1 MFVRKRRTTRGRRQ
15 STVVPRQDMLT
26 KRLKTDGEP
35 QGTEDFNI
43 NDLTKEQRKTRRINT
58 DEVVNSWDDKQ
69 QKHGVSS
76 KANG

>member
-1 MFVRKRRTTRGRRQ
+1 M
-15 STVVPRQDMLT
+15 VPRQDMLT

-58 DEVVNSWDDKQ
+58 DEVVNS
-69 QKHGVSS
+69 
-76 KANG
+76 